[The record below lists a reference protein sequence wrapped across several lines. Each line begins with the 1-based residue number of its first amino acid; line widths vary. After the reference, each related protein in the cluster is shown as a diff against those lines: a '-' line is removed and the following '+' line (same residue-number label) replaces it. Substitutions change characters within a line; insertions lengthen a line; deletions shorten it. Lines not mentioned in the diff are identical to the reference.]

1 MKFNL
6 KNPIDQQKFK
16 ARSNQLFK
24 DGAFVELKKINQDR
38 SLSQNAYLHLIL
50 GFFSIEYGDTIDY
63 IKEEIFKKTVNKAI
77 FETEFVNRKTG
88 EIRKGIRS
96 SSALDSREMTEA
108 IERFRDYASREAGIY
123 LPTPDEKEFLKQC
136 EIDMNRVRQYL

>member
-6 KNPIDQQKFK
+6 KNEIDRYKFK
-16 ARSNQLFK
+16 KRCN
-24 DGAFVELKKINQDR
+24 ELYKKGEFIELRKINQDR

-63 IKEEIFKKTVNKAI
+63 VKEEIFKKMVNKAI

-108 IERFRDYASREAGIY
+108 IERFRDYASKEAGIY